1 MDEHPVQGRVVI
13 LLVTSCYENQDN
25 LHLGGPIGLS
35 IVQNFYYMYHFTH
48 SENVPVQW
56 LLFICFCIDVDN
68 FFQITNHTQ
77 TICPLKVINCPYQY
91 LGCKRKVCTNVS
103 LRGFAQSLISS
114 YMCTSRFRVGACNK
128 KGVQLMTMQDKEI
141 TTKIMK
147 SK

>member
-1 MDEHPVQGRVVI
+1 MCSVLGLNTLYSLSATFHPVCWGRGGDLVMDEHPVQGRVVI
-13 LLVTSCYENQDN
+13 LLVASCYENWDN

-48 SENVPVQW
+48 SEYVSVQW

-91 LGCKRKVCTNVS
+91 LGCKRKVCTNMLV
-103 LRGFAQSLISS
+103 
-114 YMCTSRFRVGACNK
+114 
-128 KGVQLMTMQDKEI
+128 
-141 TTKIMK
+141 
-147 SK
+147 